1 MWPSKH
7 LLGVQLAYGIQG
19 NGVVAAEE
27 VSSSLEE
34 LPSFQPKLHFPR
46 LRDRGPVL
54 RPIKNSSW
62 NLPTPTDEKD
72 DSAATSMSWW
82 RSKSHST
89 IYAPDELTEA
99 LVAELAPLNE
109 LFAHDPTEGDHMV
122 LVNLGTGVFAN
133 PVDLGGH
140 KVVPSTKNSVV
151 NIKAVVYVCGD
162 NNTQLRIAPILPQ
175 NKKVTAEDSGDT
187 SNLYLPAPL
196 QGRTNYASCKFPHRI
211 LQIQVSPLLPII
223 AIRSS
228 SKVHF
233 VRFSW
238 QNDPHTKAPVF
249 DVLPCSIK
257 LHEFTDHDLAHIEFS
272 PTDKHSFS
280 IIDARGNLSIWRL
293 DTKTWT
299 IKLSHQKIPSAKP
312 GNEIPLAISDL
323 EDTSS
328 WKSICWAPKS
338 ESLIAFSRNEATI
351 FRLNRKSSIPV
362 QKLITS
368 NLWANIWDIKS
379 HLGYAFLLTSREI
392 IFLKLGVEVPFKRLV
407 SWKHYL
413 DNEDSSLKL
422 HVCEAE
428 EKDLFICSVFSKNTP
443 LAMIYTFGFHNGKPA
458 LLNDPSC
465 IQTDDTCSY
474 IMFDRIVYDGRDKL
488 TYCEF
493 QATASGIQFSSLHGV
508 KSLSIAEA
516 SQSCPSESPDD
527 ETVSKDIFNMISI
540 AEATNAFHSFSTSN
554 RMTNENE
561 EIWEDEKSD
570 NVPLVQN
577 YAFRL
582 GHDIKK
588 RLRIE
593 EDSPERT
600 DGTEVSNGSGKSSDD
615 YLSKYTPISAIAD
628 CLPITIDDMEEFDS
642 MIEQLNDFYESC
654 GVKLQKDMKRMLKGM
669 ALANCGSVQQL
680 QKSLEETYPEHP
692 NLSQA
697 AMILAN
703 SFYKVS
709 NDDIESRLQDV
720 YREELKGCSSE
731 LTSMFDDW
739 DIQIPKV
746 RAKSA
751 PPTVDTK
758 KRGLLHRALTQNSQ
772 HMSQL
777 TSQASQL
784 TQESAASQ
792 ATQLSQSPQPGSSQ
806 EIPEI
811 MLSQPSSSQARPA
824 TSRLSQ
830 KLKRPGSQGASQKK
844 KKRKGGFA

>member
-27 VSSSLEE
+27 VSSLEE
-34 LPSFQPKLHFPR
+34 LPSFHPKIHFPR

-62 NLPTPTDEKD
+62 SLPTPTNKND
-72 DSAATSMSWW
+72 DSVGTSMSWW

-109 LFAHDPTEGDHMV
+109 LFAYDPTEGDQMAF
-122 LVNLGTGVFAN
+122 VNLGTGVFAN
-133 PVDLGGH
+133 PVDLDGH

-151 NIKAVVYVCGD
+151 NIKALVYVCGD

-175 NKKVTAEDSGDT
+175 SQKVTVEDSGET

-196 QGRTNYASCKFPHRI
+196 QGRTNYACCNFPHKI
-211 LQIQVSPLLPII
+211 LQIQASPLLPII
-223 AIRSS
+223 AVRSS
-228 SKVHF
+228 SKIHF
-233 VRFSW
+233 VKFSW

-249 DVLPCSIK
+249 DVLPSSIN
-257 LHEFTDHDLAHIEFS
+257 LHEFTKHDLAHFEFS
-272 PTDKHSFS
+272 PTDEHSFS
-280 IIDARGNLSIWRL
+280 IIDVRGNISIWRL
-293 DTKTWT
+293 DPKTWT
-299 IKLSHQKIPSAKP
+299 IRLAYQNIPSAKS
-312 GNEIPLAISDL
+312 GNDIPLAISDL

-338 ESLIAFSRNEATI
+338 KSLIAFSRSEATI
-351 FRLNRKSSIPV
+351 FRLNRKSTIPV

-379 HLGYAFLLTSREI
+379 RLGFAFLLTSREI
-392 IFLKLGVEVPFKRLV
+392 IFLSLGMEAPFKRLV

-428 EKDLFICSVFSKNTP
+428 QKDLFICSVFSKNTP
-443 LAMIYTFGFHNGKPA
+443 LVMIYTFGFHDGKPA

-465 IQTDDTCSY
+465 IRTDETCSY
-474 IMFDRIVYDGRDKL
+474 IMFDKIVYDERDQL
-488 TYCEF
+488 TYSEV
-493 QATASGIQFSSLHGV
+493 QATSSGIQFSSLHGV
-508 KSLSIAEA
+508 KSLSLDEA
-516 SQSCPSESPDD
+516 SQRFPTGTPDD

-570 NVPLVQN
+570 NIPLVQN
-577 YAFRL
+577 YAYRL
-582 GHDIKK
+582 GHDIKQ
-588 RLRIE
+588 RLNIE
-593 EDSPERT
+593 ENFTERT
-600 DGTEVSNGSGKSSDD
+600 DETEELNGSKSSDS
-615 YLSKYTPISAIAD
+615 YLPKYIPISAIAD

-654 GVKLQKDMKRMLKGM
+654 GVKLQKDMRRLLKGVSP
-669 ALANCGSVQQL
+669 ANCDSAQQL
-680 QKSLEETYPEHP
+680 QKCLEEAYPEHP
-692 NLSQA
+692 NINQA

-709 NDDIESRLQDV
+709 NEDIESRLQDV
-720 YREELKGCSSE
+720 YREELRGCSSE
-731 LTSMFDDW
+731 LTSMFEDW
-739 DIQIPKV
+739 DIQIPKA

-777 TSQASQL
+777 TSQASQM
-784 TQESAASQ
+784 TQKSSASQ
-792 ATQLSQSPQPGSSQ
+792 TSQLSQSPQPGSSQ
-806 EIPEI
+806 DIPEI